1 MGFPKRSQSFT
12 ITLLLVSLGCG
23 ATPDAGG
30 DASSATSAAG
40 SLSYQELP
48 TGFARVRSGFELLLS
63 DSLHLVRGKRVGLIT
78 NQTGVDA
85 QGTSIVDVLHA
96 RDDLELVALFGPE
109 HGIRGVTAPGERID
123 DGRDDRTG
131 LPVFS
136 LYGATLRP
144 TPEVLEGLD
153 VLLIDYQ
160 EVGARYWTY
169 ASTMTLAMEAA
180 GEAGVPVV
188 VLDRPNPI
196 GGAIGGNMLEA
207 AFGTFVGRFPIAMR
221 HGMTPGE
228 LARYYEGEFGIG
240 VDLTVVPIEGWTHDM
255 PFAETGLPWIA
266 PSPNIPSVA
275 SALHYPGTC
284 LFEGTNLSVARG
296 TELPFQQIGAPWL
309 DGQALA
315 EAMSGYALAD
325 VTFEAVTFTPEN
337 PGDGKYD
344 GESVR
349 GVRLTSIGPDYDPT
363 RTAVALL
370 VESRR
375 LAGERWEWL
384 QTHFDRLAGTD
395 QLRLGIEAGH
405 SFGELTGDWA
415 PALETFAEVRDRYLI
430 YP

>member
-1 MGFPKRSQSFT
+1 MGFPNRSQSFP

-30 DASSATSAAG
+30 DASSVSSTAG

-48 TGFARVRSGFELLLS
+48 TGFAGVRSGFEILLS
-63 DSLHLVRGKRVGLIT
+63 DSLHLVSGKRVGLIT

-85 QGTSIVDVLHA
+85 QGASIIDVLHE

-109 HGIRGVTAPGERID
+109 HGIRGVAAPGERVD

-144 TPEVLEGLD
+144 TPEVLDGLD

-196 GGAIGGNMLEA
+196 GGAIGGNILEV

-240 VDLTVVPIEGWTHDM
+240 VDLTVVPIEGWRHDM

-266 PSPNIPSVA
+266 PSPNMPSVA

-296 TELPFQQIGAPWL
+296 TEHPFQQIGAPWL

-315 EAMSGYALAD
+315 EAMSDYGLAD

-337 PGDGKYD
+337 PGDGKYA
-344 GESVR
+344 GEPVR
-349 GVRLTSIGPDYDPT
+349 GVRLTSTGPEYDPT

-405 SFGELTGDWA
+405 NLGELTADWA
-415 PALETFAEVRDRYLI
+415 PALETFAEVRNRYLI